1 MCDPVTVTI
10 VLTATAVAATAAAT
24 GVSMHAAHQQ
34 GKFQKD
40 MANYQADLARQRA
53 KLAGQ
58 NAEIQAAR
66 LAEQRRM
73 ATAAGM
79 TEFAANGMLID
90 GDPNSAPNVWEQDMA
105 AETAWQQE
113 ELRTQAMYE
122 AWGFNANASMLT
134 AQGSMARKGAILE
147 GWGTGLSG
155 IGKAADYAADAFA
168 AGGGGGGGGGGG
180 QISANYAGASG
191 THGGSSVLAY
201 A

>member
-1 MCDPVTVTI
+1 MCDPVTATI
-10 VLTATAVAATAAAT
+10 VITSVAVAATLAGT
-24 GVSMHAAHQQ
+24 GVSVYASQQQ

-40 MANYQADLARQRA
+40 MARYQADLARQRA
-53 KLAGQ
+53 NLAGQ
-58 NAEIQAAR
+58 NAEIQAQR
-66 LAEQRRM
+66 LAQQRRM
-73 ATAAGM
+73 ETAAGM

-155 IGKAADYAADAFA
+155 TGSALATGAMAFN
-168 AGGGGGGGGGGG
+168 GGGGGGGGGGG
-180 QISANYAGASG
+180 KTSANYAGASG
-191 THGGSSVLAY
+191 THGGASALAY

>member
-1 MCDPVTVTI
+1 MCNP
-10 VLTATAVAATAAAT
+10 ASAAALLALGGASINVVQT
-24 GVSMHAAHQQ
+24 GIGIQAARQQ
-34 GKFQKD
+34 GKFAKD
-40 MANYQADLARQRA
+40 MAEYQSGLERQRA
-53 KLAGQ
+53 GIAKK

-122 AWGFNANASMLT
+122 AWGLNANASMLK

-168 AGGGGGGGGGGG
+168 AGGGGGGGGKT
-180 QISANYAGASG
+180 SANYAGASG
-191 THGGSSVLAY
+191 THGGASALAY

>member
-1 MCDPVTVTI
+1 MPVALMAGSAI
-10 VLTATAVAATAAAT
+10 FQIAGT
-24 GVSMHAAHQQ
+24 GVSIYAAQQQ

-53 KLAGQ
+53 KLAGE

-79 TEFAANGMLID
+79 TAFAANGMLID

-122 AWGFNANASMLT
+122 AWGFNANASMLK
-134 AQGSMARKGAILE
+134 AEGGMARKGAILQ

-155 IGKAADYAADAFA
+155 TGSALATGAMAFN
-168 AGGGGGGGGGGG
+168 GGGGRGGKT
-180 QISANYAGASG
+180 SAN
-191 THGGSSVLAY
+191 
-201 A
+201 

>member
-1 MCDPVTVTI
+1 MCDP
-10 VLTATAVAATAAAT
+10 ASAAALLALGGASINVVQT
-24 GVSMHAAHQQ
+24 GIGIYAAQQQ
-34 GKFQKD
+34 GKFAKD
-40 MANYQADLARQRA
+40 MAEYQSDLARQRA

-122 AWGFNANASMLT
+122 AWGFNANAAMLT
-134 AQGSMARKGAILE
+134 AQGRMARKGAQLE
-147 GWGTGLSG
+147 MAGLALSG
-155 IGKAADYAADAFA
+155 LGGAASSGAKAGEAL
-168 AGGGGGGGGGGG
+168 
-180 QISANYAGASG
+180 
-191 THGGSSVLAY
+191 TMLA
-201 A
+201 

>member
-1 MCDPVTVTI
+1 MPVA
-10 VLTATAVAATAAAT
+10 LYAASAIFQIAGT
-24 GVSMHAAHQQ
+24 GVSVFAAQQQ

-53 KLAGQ
+53 ELAGQ

-122 AWGFNANASMLT
+122 AWGLNANASMLK
-134 AQGSMARKGAILE
+134 AQGSMAREGAILE

-155 IGKAADYAADAFA
+155 TGSALATGAMAAESAGLG
-168 AGGGGGGGGGGG
+168 AGGKT
-180 QISANYAGASG
+180 STN
-191 THGGSSVLAY
+191 
-201 A
+201 

>member
-1 MCDPVTVTI
+1 MCDPVSVAI
-10 VLTATAVAATAAAT
+10 ALSATAVAATLAGT
-24 GVSMHAAHQQ
+24 GVSVYASQQQ

-168 AGGGGGGGGGGG
+168 AGGGGGGGKT
-180 QISANYAGASG
+180 SANYAGASG

>member
-1 MCDPVTVTI
+1 MCDPVSIT
-10 VLTATAVAATAAAT
+10 LGVAAVMMAAGT
-24 GVSMHAAHQQ
+24 GVSVYAAQQQ

-40 MANYQADLARQRA
+40 MANYQADLAKQRA
-53 KLAGQ
+53 NLAGQ

-90 GDPNSAPNVWEQDMA
+90 DAPTSAPNIWEQDMA

-122 AWGFNANASMLT
+122 AWGLNANASMLR
-134 AQGSMARKGAILE
+134 AQGSMARKGAILQ

-155 IGKAADYAADAFA
+155 TGSALATGAMAFN
-168 AGGGGGGGGGGG
+168 GGGGGGGGGGG
-180 QISANYAGASG
+180 KTSAN
-191 THGGSSVLAY
+191 
-201 A
+201 

>member
-1 MCDPVTVTI
+1 MPVALMAGSAI
-10 VLTATAVAATAAAT
+10 FQIAGT
-24 GVSMHAAHQQ
+24 GVSIYAAQQQ

-53 KLAGQ
+53 KLAGE

-122 AWGFNANASMLT
+122 AWGFNANAGMLT
-134 AQGSMARKGAILE
+134 AQGSMARRGATLE
-147 GWGTGLSG
+147 MWSAGLSG
-155 IGKAADYAADAFA
+155 AGSALATGAFA
-168 AGGGGGGGGGGG
+168 AGSAGGGGGGGGGKT
-180 QISANYAGASG
+180 SANYAGASG
-191 THGGSSVLAY
+191 THGGSVMTAY